1 MSDGIPD
8 SFYDQN
14 VDVSVG
20 DDAGGDSGTTGGG
33 SIPGAPSGGGGS
45 DSAPPVDDIQQPAP
59 APPAPDPGG
68 DEPDDPSTAPSASPP
83 EQAPEP
89 DDPRDAPS
97 ASPPSSAPDPAPP
110 SGDDSGGG
118 DSGIVDRVTSTVG
131 SAVDNVA
138 DNVGTPDS
146 DITDR
151 LTTGGVLSEGPG
163 TSDGVV
169 PGTVGGV
176 DVSEQ
181 RLQQEAAET
190 RQARTERFENSE
202 ELTVAGSDLPDRV
215 ITGAAQ
221 TASAVANPAGL
232 ATSAETA
239 LEVGTSAPGAVADEG
254 AGDVAQTAAA
264 VGVEAGEQTVDA
276 AQENP
281 AEFAGGAAFGVAAGT
296 AATRGLSLR
305 RGGGGTPDADGGAL
319 GDLSSAVDVDSPGN
333 SRSFLDD
340 TRGQA
345 SLGRLDRDDSDTI
358 DGESVETTVER
369 GGTTDTID
377 AETFVDERV
386 RGGRDLESEL
396 RTAADEVDTLA
407 DRQLTPRQRAEDRV
421 PPADEFASPAAQQ
434 REVNRLADRFRQD
447 AMSDLDNR
455 VVPQG
460 PSATTRGQFGLGFD
474 AEASAVGTG
483 TVETA
488 TASPGAGQPSAE
500 ASVFEGGDP
509 TSLGFTPT
517 AGTLTDSTATG
528 GEVTQSVDAASDP
541 TGIAPGDTDTDG
553 AIPESF
559 YEQSVETSVGQQT
572 SGGDGGDVDVFAPP
586 DETTTTG
593 GTDTTTTTTGQ
604 PATTTATA
612 TTSIGT
618 TTGADTAAADALGAQ
633 TSALGDAATATATQ
647 VSLGQSAVSGFD
659 TDGGSRG
666 RPRTDREDEQP
677 DDDPSRVLFG
687 TTSSEFGSGIL
698 SGAAAAEDVFGR

>member
-1 MSDGIPD
+1 MVRTGLGGSIPGAPDDSGGSDD
-8 SFYDQN
+8 S
-14 VDVSVG
+14 G
-20 DDAGGDSGTTGGG
+20 ESGTTGGG
-33 SIPGAPSGGGGS
+33 SIPGAP
-45 DSAPPVDDIQQPAP
+45 D
-59 APPAPDPGG
+59 DPGG
-68 DEPDDPSTAPSASPP
+68 SGGDDGIDATDPRDAPSASPP
-83 EQAPEP
+83 DQGIDP

-97 ASPPSSAPDPAPP
+97 ASPPSPAPDPDPP
-110 SGDDSGGG
+110 SGGSSGGG
-118 DSGIVDRVTSTVG
+118 GSGTTGGGSIPGAPDDTGSGGGSDSGIVDRVTSTVG

-151 LTTGGVLSEGPG
+151 LTTGGLLSESPG
-163 TSDGVV
+163 TADGVV

-190 RQARTERFENSE
+190 RQARNERFENSE

-239 LEVGTSAPGAVADEG
+239 LEVGTSAPGAIADEG

-264 VGVEAGEQTVDA
+264 VGVEAGERTVDA
-276 AQENP
+276 AQQNP

-305 RGGGGTPDADGGAL
+305 RGGSSTPDADGGGL
-319 GDLSSAVDVDSPGN
+319 GDLSSAVDVETPG
-333 SRSFLDD
+333 SGGRSFFGD

-345 SLGRLDRDDSDTI
+345 SFGRLDRGDSDTI

-369 GGTTDTID
+369 GDSTDTID
-377 AETFVDERV
+377 AETFVNDRV
-386 RGGRDLESEL
+386 RGGGDLESEL
-396 RTAADEVDTLA
+396 RTAADEADTLA

-434 REVNRLADRFRQD
+434 REINRLADRFRQD

-460 PSATTRGQFGLGFD
+460 PSATTRGQFGLDFD
-474 AEASAVGTG
+474 AETSAVGTG
-483 TVETA
+483 VVETA
-488 TASPGAGQPSAE
+488 TASPGVRQTSAE
-500 ASVFEGGDP
+500 ASEFEGVDP

-517 AGTLTDSTATG
+517 AGTLTDNTATG
-528 GEVTQSVDAASDP
+528 GGE
-541 TGIAPGDTDTDG
+541 TDT
-553 AIPESF
+553 
-559 YEQSVETSVGQQT
+559 
-572 SGGDGGDVDVFAPP
+572 VDEFAPP
-586 DETTTTG
+586 DDTTTTG
-593 GTDTTTTTTGQ
+593 GGGATTTTSQQ
-604 PATTTATA
+604 PAGTILTA

-618 TTGADTAAADALGAQ
+618 TTGADPTAAEALGAQ

-647 VSLGQSAVSGFD
+647 VSLGQSAVTGLD
-659 TDGGSRG
+659 TDGPSRG

-677 DDDPSRVLFG
+677 DDDPARVLFG